1 LSGGAAFSVDMKE
14 RIEDI
19 VGSLTREQR
28 AEVEA
33 WMAGEMLRIRGD
45 PLKYGPPPHAGQES
59 VHASNHPHR
68 LLISANRWGKSVCGM
83 REVLWSATMTH
94 PYREAVPMRTI
105 WVGFPDFPFYR
116 RVTRQIFLEWL
127 PRHLLIDFHETEKW
141 ARIRRADG
149 GICEIHF
156 LSYDADRMKWQGAS
170 VDLCWLDEECP
181 EDIYR
186 EAMAR
191 LIDADGRM
199 LMTLTPVSGM
209 GWIYDR
215 LFLPAKLGQADI
227 QLFQG
232 ALAEYDAS
240 LPCGV
245 GRVLVPHLSHAKVLR
260 FASSIPDEDERAIR
274 IFGDFRS
281 RSGAV
286 YKQYRPEIHVV
297 PAFDVPSHWELWLGL
312 DAGYHGFAASLLA
325 MSDDGRIYVVGEY
338 FSQEE
343 PLRVR
348 APALW
353 QMVRG
358 VRPLGIDDN
367 LSVYVDTADP
377 QLVLELNL
385 WAQENRVP
393 LGFASLEM
401 GKKSRLAGIGRLQE
415 LLSPD
420 PGLSTPRQV
429 RRPRHEL
436 GEPRLYLFDSLYSKW
451 RQDEDAYDGSRLA
464 WEVARYLWKEPPK
477 GSPHPL
483 DADDRTAGG
492 SHMLAAL
499 RYAVMARMGAP
510 IAPQLDALEGL
521 QPSHRRVWEHMQEL
535 QSRFPELPE

>member
-1 LSGGAAFSVDMKE
+1 MALS
-14 RIEDI
+14 DI
-19 VGSLTREQR
+19 TRHLNEEQL
-28 AEVEA
+28 AEVQAYLAE
-33 WMAGEMLRIRGD
+33 ELRRVRGD
-45 PLKYGPPPHAGQES
+45 PLTYGYPPHAGQER
-59 VHASNHPHR
+59 VHASEHKHR
-68 LLISANRWGKSVCGM
+68 LLISANRWGKSVCGT
-83 REVLWSATMTH
+83 REYLWLATMTH
-94 PYREAVPMRTI
+94 PYVEPYPLNTI

-116 RVTRQIFLEWL
+116 RVTRQLFLDWV
-127 PRHLLIDFHETEKW
+127 PKGSLIQFHETEKW

-149 GICEIHF
+149 GICEVHF

-191 LIDADGRM
+191 LIDVNGRM

-215 LFLPAKLGQADI
+215 LYLPAKTGTADI
-227 QLFQG
+227 ELFQG
-232 ALAEYDAS
+232 ALAEQDPGKPY
-240 LPCGV
+240 GV
-245 GRVLVPHLSHAKVLR
+245 GEILVPHLSHDKVLR

-286 YKQYRPEIHVV
+286 YKQFRPEIHVV
-297 PAFDVPSHWELWLGL
+297 PSFPIPTHWELWLGL
-312 DAGYHGFAASLLA
+312 DAGYHGFAAVLLA

-358 VRPLGIDDN
+358 ARPVSAEEG
-367 LSVYVDTADP
+367 VTCVVDTADP

-393 LGFASLEM
+393 IGFASLEL
-401 GKKSRLAGIGRLQE
+401 GKKSRLSGIGRLQE

-420 PGLSTPRQV
+420 PRLATPRQV
-429 RRPRHEL
+429 ARPRHEL
-436 GEPRLYLFDSLYSKW
+436 GEARLYLFDSLYSKW
-451 RQDEDAYDGSRLA
+451 RMDEDSYEGSRTA
-464 WEVARYLWKEPPK
+464 WELARYLWKEPPK
-477 GSPHPL
+477 GAPHPA
-483 DADDRTAGG
+483 DADDRTAHG

-510 IAPQLDALEGL
+510 AALPKDEL
-521 QPSHRRVWEHMQEL
+521 EHLSPRDRAVWEHMHKLQE
-535 QSRFPELPE
+535 RFPELPE